1 MYSLAYNFNEN
12 KKDYDI
18 YKDEKLIDK
27 ETLNITNNDLN
38 TNKNFY
44 NINEIDNN
52 NNIIDINEI

>member
-1 MYSLAYNFNEN
+1 MHFIPNTC
-12 KKDYDI
+12 K
-18 YKDEKLIDK
+18 KLIDK